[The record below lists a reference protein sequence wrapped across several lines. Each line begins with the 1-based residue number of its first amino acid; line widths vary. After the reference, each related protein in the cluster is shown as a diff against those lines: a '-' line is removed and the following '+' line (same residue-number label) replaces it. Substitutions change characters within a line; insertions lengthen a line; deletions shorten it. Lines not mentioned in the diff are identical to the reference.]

1 MLAQRDA
8 LSIMPPSNFL
18 QARFIPMN
26 SRPNAN
32 PNNSTLMT
40 KPGKTG
46 LARLFAAT
54 GYSMQGLR
62 AAWKH
67 EEAFRIE
74 ATLAVLCIP
83 LAFWVGQDLTQKLL
97 LVICCG
103 LVIITELINSA
114 IEAAVDRFG
123 SEQHPL
129 SGQAKDIGSAAVF
142 CSLMLFLVAWLSS
155 LWQYFAG

>member
-1 MLAQRDA
+1 
-8 LSIMPPSNFL
+8 
-18 QARFIPMN
+18 MN
-26 SRPNAN
+26 SRPSVPPGSPAQPGSNG
-32 PNNSTLMT
+32 SLMT

-54 GYSMQGLR
+54 GYSIKGLR

-74 ATLAVLCIP
+74 ATLAVLCVP
-83 LAFWVGQDLTQKLL
+83 LAFWVGRDLTHQLL

-123 SEQHPL
+123 SELHPL

-142 CSLMLFLVAWLSS
+142 SSLALFLIAWLPS
-155 LWQYFAG
+155 LWLRFAS

>member
-1 MLAQRDA
+1 LT
-8 LSIMPPSNFL
+8 
-18 QARFIPMN
+18 AREKSPMN
-26 SRPNAN
+26 SRQSPHPDNIA
-32 PNNSTLMT
+32 LMT

-54 GYSMQGLR
+54 GYSLQGLR
-62 AAWKH
+62 AAWRH

-74 ATLAVLCIP
+74 ATLACLCIP
-83 LAFWVGQDLTQKLL
+83 LAFWVGQGLTHQLL

-142 CSLMLFLVAWLSS
+142 TSLALFLLVWAPS
-155 LWQYFAG
+155 LWQRLFG

>member
-1 MLAQRDA
+1 
-8 LSIMPPSNFL
+8 
-18 QARFIPMN
+18 
-26 SRPNAN
+26 
-32 PNNSTLMT
+32 
-40 KPGKTG
+40 
-46 LARLFAAT
+46 
-54 GYSMQGLR
+54 MQGLR

>member
-1 MLAQRDA
+1 
-8 LSIMPPSNFL
+8 
-18 QARFIPMN
+18 
-26 SRPNAN
+26 
-32 PNNSTLMT
+32 
-40 KPGKTG
+40 
-46 LARLFAAT
+46 
-54 GYSMQGLR
+54 MQGLR

-74 ATLAVLCIP
+74 ATLALLCIP
-83 LAFWVGQDLTQKLL
+83 LAFWVGQDLTHQLL

-123 SEQHPL
+123 RELHPL

-142 CSLMLFLVAWLSS
+142 CSLVLFLAVWLPS
-155 LWQYFAG
+155 LWQHFLG

>member
-1 MLAQRDA
+1 M
-8 LSIMPPSNFL
+8 
-18 QARFIPMN
+18 
-26 SRPNAN
+26 
-32 PNNSTLMT
+32 MT

-46 LARLFAAT
+46 LARLIAAT

-62 AAWKH
+62 AAWKY

-83 LAFWVGQDLTQKLL
+83 FAFIVGQGLAHKIALL
-97 LVICCG
+97 ICCA
-103 LVIITELINSA
+103 LVIITELVNSA

-123 SEQHPL
+123 SEMHPL

-142 CSLMLFLVAWLSS
+142 CSLMLFLLAWLPS
-155 LWQYFAG
+155 LWSWLNGG

>member
-1 MLAQRDA
+1 
-8 LSIMPPSNFL
+8 
-18 QARFIPMN
+18 MN
-26 SRPNAN
+26 SRPNATT
-32 PNNSTLMT
+32 PNTPPTNEPLMT

-83 LAFWVGQDLTQKLL
+83 LAFWVGRDLTHQLL

-123 SEQHPL
+123 SELHPL

-142 CSLMLFLVAWLSS
+142 SSLMLFLAVWLPS
-155 LWQYFAG
+155 LWQRFLG

>member
-1 MLAQRDA
+1 
-8 LSIMPPSNFL
+8 
-18 QARFIPMN
+18 MN
-26 SRPNAN
+26 SQEPVGPDTIKPENK
-32 PNNSTLMT
+32 PLMT

-74 ATLAVLCIP
+74 ATLACLCVP
-83 LAFWVGQDLTQKLL
+83 LAFWVGRDLTHKLL

-103 LVIITELINSA
+103 LVIIAELVNSA

-129 SGQAKDIGSAAVF
+129 SGQAKDIGSAVVF
-142 CSLMLFLVAWLSS
+142 TSLVLFLIVWIPS
-155 LWQYFAG
+155 LWQRFFV

>member
-1 MLAQRDA
+1 
-8 LSIMPPSNFL
+8 
-18 QARFIPMN
+18 MN
-26 SRPNAN
+26 SQPNAN
-32 PNNSTLMT
+32 SNNSPLMT
-40 KPGKTG
+40 KPGKPG

-74 ATLAVLCIP
+74 ATLACLCVP
-83 LAFWVGQDLTQKLL
+83 LAFWVGRDLTHQLL
-97 LVICCG
+97 LVICCA

-142 CSLMLFLVAWLSS
+142 TSLALFLIAWLPS
-155 LWQYFAG
+155 LWQRFAG

>member
-1 MLAQRDA
+1 
-8 LSIMPPSNFL
+8 
-18 QARFIPMN
+18 MN
-26 SRPNAN
+26 SQSKAD
-32 PNNSTLMT
+32 PNNSLMT
-40 KPGKTG
+40 KPGKKG

-62 AAWKH
+62 AAWRY

-74 ATLAVLCIP
+74 ATLAVACIP

-97 LVICCG
+97 LVVCCA

-142 CSLMLFLVAWLSS
+142 TSLMLFLVVWLPS
-155 LWQYFAG
+155 LWQRFLA

>member
-1 MLAQRDA
+1 
-8 LSIMPPSNFL
+8 
-18 QARFIPMN
+18 
-26 SRPNAN
+26 
-32 PNNSTLMT
+32 MT

-54 GYSMQGLR
+54 GYSLKGLR

-74 ATLAVLCIP
+74 ATLAVVCIP
-83 LAFWVGQDLTQKLL
+83 LAFFVGRDLTHQLL

-123 SEQHPL
+123 SELHPL

-142 CSLMLFLVAWLSS
+142 SSLALFLVAWVPS
-155 LWQYFAG
+155 LWLRFAS